1 MPSVEKI
8 SQRVTETRWS
18 IIFVFLATFQAI
30 VIIAIQAAIAYEN
43 TTESNQ
49 LKDSAVAGIPDAGER
64 FDRMRWENIAF
75 CGFQVWFCVMAYDS
89 VVNQNVAEAVAI
101 FAFNLI
107 CAVLGALE
115 ILDNNLWIKRL
126 QTSVDVSVLKTAE
139 KIEIVLAVIL
149 PLLALIFALP
159 TYKLVKQLGW
169 TRYKKIGADLSIDR
183 MFRLFQRFV
192 LLLKINIFTEFIVS
206 LFFVIKGGSS
216 LLGPTTASTSWQRWM
231 EAVQIVVTALM
242 IPMLYFAR
250 SAVSA
255 ESPNRMIS
263 FIVFQVV
270 VIFHFALMLYNTLY
284 LSDKWVIWL
293 CFVIMGII
301 IAITTIVLAAMC
313 KNNFGKGLKPLVQ
326 RGAAKQA
333 ELKEMHALQEQE
345 TWKIDD

>member
-8 SQRVTETRWS
+8 TQRVTETRWS
-18 IIFVFLATFQAI
+18 IIYVFMATFQAI
-30 VIIAIQAAIAYEN
+30 VVIAIQAAIAYEN
-43 TTESNQ
+43 TTESKN
-49 LKDSAVAGIPDAGER
+49 LANSSIADSSDGAER

-75 CGFQVWFCVMAYDS
+75 IGFQVWFSAMALDGIA
-89 VVNQNVAEAVAI
+89 NQNVAEVLAI

-107 CAVLGALE
+107 CGVLGALE
-115 ILDNNLWIKRL
+115 ILDNHLWITRL
-126 QTSVDVSVLKTAE
+126 QKSMDVSVLKVAE
-139 KIEIVLAVIL
+139 KIEIALAVIL
-149 PLLALIFALP
+149 PLLAVVFALP
-159 TYKLVKQLGW
+159 TYKIVKQLGW
-169 TRYKKIGADLSIDR
+169 TRYKKIGADLSIDK

-216 LLGPTTASTSWQRWM
+216 LLGDTAASTPWM
-231 EAVQIVVTALM
+231 EGVQIIVTALM
-242 IPMLYFAR
+242 LPMLYFAR
-250 SAVSA
+250 TAVSA

-293 CFVIMGII
+293 CFVIMGMII
-301 IAITTIVLAAMC
+301 DITTIVLAAMC

-326 RGAAKQA
+326 RGAAKRA